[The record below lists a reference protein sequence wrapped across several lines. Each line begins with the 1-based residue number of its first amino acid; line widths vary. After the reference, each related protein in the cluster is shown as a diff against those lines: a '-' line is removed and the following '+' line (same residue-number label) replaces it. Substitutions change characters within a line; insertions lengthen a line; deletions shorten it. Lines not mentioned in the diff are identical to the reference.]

1 MLHNQ
6 HERTGRLVYSSEQL
20 NILLQQRTEYPKY
33 LFDDIEK
40 EREKEDSKVFELGY
54 N

>member
-1 MLHNQ
+1 MLNHY
-6 HERTGRLVYSSEQL
+6 HEKNRRLVYSSEQL

-33 LFDDIEK
+33 LFEDLEA
-40 EREKEDSKVFELGY
+40 EREKEDNKVFELGY